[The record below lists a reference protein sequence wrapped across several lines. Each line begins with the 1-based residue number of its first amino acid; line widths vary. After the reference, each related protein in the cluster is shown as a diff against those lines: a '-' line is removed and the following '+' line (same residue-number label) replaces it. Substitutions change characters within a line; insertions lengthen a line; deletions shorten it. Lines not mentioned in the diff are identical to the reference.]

1 MTKWDV
7 YEIIDDNF
15 NYIERENAE
24 GINEFYWDYDKKCY
38 NFNKDFYNENKEKF
52 FKFLKEIIDK
62 YEEEFDEEEF
72 EEFYDSAFDE
82 TGYDPYLGCYDF
94 DC

>member
-15 NYIERENAE
+15 NYIERETVE
-24 GINEFYWDYDKKCY
+24 GIDEFYWDYDKNCY